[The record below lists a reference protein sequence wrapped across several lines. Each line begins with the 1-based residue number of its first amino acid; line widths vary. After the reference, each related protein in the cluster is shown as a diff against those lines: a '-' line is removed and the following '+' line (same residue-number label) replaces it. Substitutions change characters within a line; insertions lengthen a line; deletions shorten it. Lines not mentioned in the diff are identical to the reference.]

1 MSVGC
6 VRHSHEPSV
15 AKCRDCHFD
24 YCSECLIWPFG
35 AKEPP
40 LCRDCALVAAGVR
53 GSHQRPRLVGP
64 DPAAEPK
71 RTKKTAASRA
81 HAELYIVEPGPFRRW
96 WARVLDGLITAFAA
110 LLLIWL
116 GGWSFVATSIDETTG
131 VETATANWLF
141 VGGFW
146 VAAFLYEGTF
156 VYLFSGTPGKLLT
169 GIRVVSP
176 HTGGDIGL
184 VRAFLRGGAL
194 LFTQAFGLLWL
205 LSCLMVFVAPRR
217 RTLHDYAAGSVVSFE
232 ID

>member
-81 HAELYIVEPGPFRRW
+81 HAELYIVEPGPFRRL
-96 WARVLDGLITAFAA
+96 WARVLDGLITAVAA
-110 LLLIWL
+110 GFLFWL
-116 GGWSFVATSIDETTG
+116 TGWGFFSTSVDEATG

-141 VGGFW
+141 VAGFSI
-146 VAAFLYEGTF
+146 AALLYEAIF

-169 GIRVVSP
+169 GTRVVSP
-176 HTGGDIGL
+176 KTGGDIGL
-184 VRAFLRGGAL
+184 VRSFVRAGGL
-194 LFTQAFGLLWL
+194 LVSQAFGLLWL
-205 LSCLMVFVAPRR
+205 MSCVMVFVAPQR
-217 RTLHDYAAGSVVSFE
+217 RTLHDYVAGSVVSFE

>member
-53 GSHQRPRLVGP
+53 GSHQRPRLVGA
-64 DPAAEPK
+64 DPRRK
-71 RTKKTAASRA
+71 RRGRKKTGVSRA

-96 WARVLDGLITAFAA
+96 WARVLDGLITGFTA
-110 LLLIWL
+110 LFLDLAERVVRF
-116 GGWSFVATSIDETTG
+116 STSVDETTG

-141 VGGFW
+141 VAGFW
-146 VAAFLYEGTF
+146 VAAFLYEACF
-156 VYLFSGTPGKLLT
+156 VYLFEGHPG
-169 GIRVVSP
+169 S
-176 HTGGDIGL
+176 
-184 VRAFLRGGAL
+184 
-194 LFTQAFGLLWL
+194 
-205 LSCLMVFVAPRR
+205 
-217 RTLHDYAAGSVVSFE
+217 
-232 ID
+232 

>member
-53 GSHQRPRLVGP
+53 GSHQRPRLVGA
-64 DPAAEPK
+64 DPVVEPK

-81 HAELYIVEPGPFRRW
+81 HAELYIVEPSPLRRW
-96 WARVLDGLITAFAA
+96 FARVLDGLITGGAA
-110 LLLIWL
+110 LFLMWL
-116 GGWSFVATSIDETTG
+116 AGWSAYPTSVDETTG

-141 VGGFW
+141 VAGFW
-146 VAAFLYEGTF
+146 VAAFLYEAIF
-156 VYLFSGTPGKLLT
+156 VYLFSGTPGKLLLGT
-169 GIRVVSP
+169 RVVSP

-184 VRAFLRGGAL
+184 LRSFVRAGAL
-194 LFTQAFGLLWL
+194 LISQALWVLYL
-205 LSCLMVFVAPRR
+205 LSCVMVFVAPQR